1 MKKSKLLLSGMV
13 LISWL
18 SIPFLG
24 WNSIK
29 RFLSSSLFIS
39 FILMIEAY
47 IGKKRK
53 WWVFF
58 TKINPNVNGELP
70 FILGP
75 FLAGSLWIFKLTY
88 GKFTQYIFVNAIFN
102 IIFAYPLTWLF
113 KKLEIY
119 SLVRIKPYQFF
130 LLMFSKAFLMYGY
143 QSIIEEKKKCIDT
156 IH

>member
-1 MKKSKLLLSGMV
+1 MV